1 MWTAGIRL
9 QQTHL
14 QLPFAKYR
22 LNQIS
27 CQGVPIGR
35 SGYLSL
41 GYPLLQAAAG
51 KTPEISGNI
60 IQPVRHFDNGPARQ
74 YGAILRNFD
83 RHRALEKFNSP
94 LQMSSQMGD
103 CQINRTL
110 ELFQAILHSFEYLR
124 DPCIACLASVHLPDL
139 IEHHGGIVAA
149 AGASLQRVAGC
160 PPRLPVVRPAA
171 DGGCRFHCGGLTV
184 RRFPLEVIAA
194 AVHTNQP

>member
-14 QLPFAKYR
+14 QFPFAKYR

-35 SGYLSL
+35 SGYLSP

-60 IQPVRHFDNGPARQ
+60 IQPVGHFNNGPTRQ

-83 RHRALEKFNSP
+83 RHRAPEKFNRP
-94 LQMSSQMGD
+94 FQMSSHIVVAKFTAPLQTD
-103 CQINRTL
+103 QII
-110 ELFQAILHSFEYLR
+110 Q
-124 DPCIACLASVHLPDL
+124 
-139 IEHHGGIVAA
+139 
-149 AGASLQRVAGC
+149 
-160 PPRLPVVRPAA
+160 PR
-171 DGGCRFHCGGLTV
+171 
-184 RRFPLEVIAA
+184 
-194 AVHTNQP
+194 